1 MVILMLVRVE
11 LRAPTVDQSHQSAQ
25 QHQATATFSK
35 SRCNVQLVR
44 SLPLSYQGMT
54 GVPTTLACLRATLWT
69 IETIRV
75 SVVDERRAWSTKTT
89 SIIET
94 EQDTKTEIKISSI
107 RQVALMAPMHLPHRL
122 PRSHRKRDL
131 VEMS

>member
-1 MVILMLVRVE
+1 MVILLLGLVERRGTE
-11 LRAPTVDQSHQSAQ
+11 DQSHRSAQ

-44 SLPLSYQGMT
+44 SSPLRYQGKT
-54 GVPTTLACLRATLWT
+54 RAPTTLACLKATLWT
-69 IETIRV
+69 IETIKV
-75 SVVDERRAWSTKTT
+75 SEVDVSKAWSTKTT

-94 EQDTKTEIKISSI
+94 EQDTKTEIGISSM
-107 RQVALMAPMHLPHRL
+107 RQVVLMVQMHLPHRL
-122 PRSHRKRDL
+122 QRSHRKRDL

>member
-1 MVILMLVRVE
+1 
-11 LRAPTVDQSHQSAQ
+11 
-25 QHQATATFSK
+25 
-35 SRCNVQLVR
+35 
-44 SLPLSYQGMT
+44 MT
-54 GVPTTLACLRATLWT
+54 GVPTTLACLRATVWT

-75 SVVDERRAWSTKTT
+75 SVVDVRRAWSTKTT

-107 RQVALMAPMHLPHRL
+107 HQVALMVPMHLPHRL
-122 PRSHRKRDL
+122 PRYHRKRDL